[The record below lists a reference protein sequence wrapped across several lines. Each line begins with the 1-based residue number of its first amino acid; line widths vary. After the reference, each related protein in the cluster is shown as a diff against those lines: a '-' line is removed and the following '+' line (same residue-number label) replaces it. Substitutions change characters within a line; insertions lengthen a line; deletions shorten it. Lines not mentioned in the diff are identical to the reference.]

1 MKKVIYSIF
10 LMSCLAVTTALVS
23 CSKDD
28 DDKVNAPDS
37 LIGTSWLWESGET
50 ITTEDGVEVG
60 IAVELDFTTSSKFD
74 INILVGGV
82 KNDVFA
88 VSGFNAG
95 TYNYT
100 YSKPNVTFTV
110 DGEKE
115 TGVID
120 GKKLTFK
127 SDGETIVFIKDED

>member
-1 MKKVIYSIF
+1 
-10 LMSCLAVTTALVS
+10 MSCLAVTTALVS

-28 DDKVNAPDS
+28 EDKVNAPDS

-50 ITTEDGVEVG
+50 ITTEDEVEVG

-120 GKKLTFK
+120 GKKLTLK
-127 SDGETIVFIKDED
+127 SDGETIVFIKED